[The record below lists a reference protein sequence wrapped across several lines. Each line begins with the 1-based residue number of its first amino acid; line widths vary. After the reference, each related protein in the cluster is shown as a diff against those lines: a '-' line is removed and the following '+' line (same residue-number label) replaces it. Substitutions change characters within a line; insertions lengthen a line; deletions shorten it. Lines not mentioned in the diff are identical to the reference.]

1 MVASTARTST
11 NWKASDMMR
20 IDLISAVPALLE
32 SPLSHSIVKR
42 AIDKGLVEI
51 HVHDLRDHTEDKHNK
66 IDDYPYGGEPGMVLT
81 PQPIFSC
88 IEKLRSER
96 EYDEIIFTAP
106 DGDVFE
112 QGNANALSL
121 KQNIIILCGHYK
133 GVDQRVRDELIT
145 REFSIGDYVL
155 SGGEIPALAITD
167 AVVRLLPGVL
177 GDAGSAL
184 NDSFQDGLLEAPVY
198 TRPSEFKGLKVPDV
212 LLSGDHKKVDEWKH
226 EQSLEKTKERRN
238 DLYKKFKKE
247 H

>member
-1 MVASTARTST
+1 
-11 NWKASDMMR
+11 MR
-20 IDLISAVPALLE
+20 IDIISAVPALLE
-32 SPLSHSIVKR
+32 SPLNHSIVKR
-42 AIDKGLVEI
+42 ALDKDLVEI

-88 IEKLRSER
+88 IEKLQAER
-96 EYDEIIFTAP
+96 EYDELIFTAP
-106 DGDVFE
+106 DGDVFK
-112 QGNANALSL
+112 QADANALSL
-121 KQNIIILCGHYK
+121 KENIIILCGHYK

-145 REFSIGDYVL
+145 KEYSIGDYVL

-167 AVVRLLPGVL
+167 AIIRLLPGVL

-184 NDSFQDGLLEAPVY
+184 NDSFQDGLLEGPVY
-198 TRPSEFKGLKVPDV
+198 TRPAEFKGLMVPDI
-212 LLSGDHKKVDEWKH
+212 LLSGDHKKVAEWKQQ
-226 EQSLEKTKERRN
+226 QSEKRTKERRQ

>member
-1 MVASTARTST
+1 
-11 NWKASDMMR
+11 MR

-32 SPLSHSIVKR
+32 SPLNHSIIKR
-42 AIDKGLVEI
+42 ALDKKLVEI
-51 HVHDLRDHTEDKHNK
+51 HVHDLRDYTEDKHKK

-88 IEKLRSER
+88 IEQLQSER
-96 EYDEIIFTAP
+96 KYDEIIFTAP

-112 QGNANALSL
+112 QANANALSL
-121 KQNIIILCGHYK
+121 KKNIIILCGHYK

-145 REFSIGDYVL
+145 KEFSIGDYVL

-167 AVVRLLPGVL
+167 AIVRLLPGVL

-184 NDSFQDGLLEAPVY
+184 NDSFQEGLLEGPVY
-198 TRPSEFKGLKVPDV
+198 TRPAEFKGLKVPDV
-212 LLSGDHKKVDEWKH
+212 LLSGDHKKVAEWKQLQSEKRTR
-226 EQSLEKTKERRN
+226 EQRN
-238 DLYKKFKKE
+238 DLYEKFKKE